1 MTISQSDIQGAQ
13 FATARI
19 GKGYRIAD
27 VDAFLDW
34 LDQGVGELLAEL
46 AERKAAEEMWQAQAG
61 QLRVRLE
68 RVTAELE
75 AARAQHST
83 VVVPAPSSDVADTC
97 EQTAIGLDHPT
108 ASPDEIARAR
118 DVRERLKSMIEEQLR
133 LLGEWKL
140 PD

>member
-13 FATARI
+13 FATARV
-19 GKGYRIAD
+19 GKGYRMTD

-61 QLRVRLE
+61 QLRLRLE

-83 VVVPAPSSDVADTC
+83 VVVPAPLSEVTDTR
-97 EQTAIGLDHPT
+97 EQKVIGLDLPI
-108 ASPDEIARAR
+108 ASKDEIARAR
-118 DVRERLKSMIEEQLR
+118 EVRERLKSMLEEQLR
-133 LLGEWKL
+133 LIGEWQL

>member
-1 MTISQSDIQGAQ
+1 MTISQSDIQSAQ
-13 FATARI
+13 FATARV
-19 GKGYRIAD
+19 GKGYRMAD

-46 AERKAAEEMWQAQAG
+46 AERKASEEMWQAQAG

-83 VVVPAPSSDVADTC
+83 VVVPISAPELADTR
-97 EQTAIGLDHPT
+97 EQAVIGAGQEA
-108 ASPDEIARAR
+108 ASQDQIPNIREI
-118 DVRERLKSMIEEQLR
+118 RERVRSVLEEQLR
-133 LLGEWKL
+133 LLDEYGVR
-140 PD
+140 D

>member
-1 MTISQSDIQGAQ
+1 MTISQSDIQSVQ
-13 FATARI
+13 FATARV
-19 GKGYRIAD
+19 GKGYRMTD

-46 AERKAAEEMWQAQAG
+46 ADRKAAEEMWQAQAG

-83 VVVPAPSSDVADTC
+83 VVVPVSASEIADTR
-97 EQTAIGLDHPT
+97 EQAVIGAVHEART
-108 ASPDEIARAR
+108 PDEISRIKE
-118 DVRERLKSMIEEQLR
+118 VRNRVQAMLQEQLR
-133 LLGEWKL
+133 LLDEYKL

>member
-1 MTISQSDIQGAQ
+1 MTISQSDIQSAQ
-13 FATARI
+13 FATARV
-19 GKGYRIAD
+19 GKGYRMSD

-83 VVVPAPSSDVADTC
+83 VVVPVSASEIADTR
-97 EQTAIGLDHPT
+97 EQAVIGAVHEART
-108 ASPDEIARAR
+108 PDEISRIKE
-118 DVRERLKSMIEEQLR
+118 VRNRVQAMLQEQLR
-133 LLGEWKL
+133 LLDEYKL

>member
-13 FATARI
+13 FATARV
-19 GKGYRIAD
+19 GKGYRMTE

-34 LDQGVGELLAEL
+34 LHQGVGELLAEL

-68 RVTAELE
+68 RVSGELE
-75 AARAQHST
+75 AARAEHST
-83 VVVPAPSSDVADTC
+83 LAVPVPAPDLADTR
-97 EQTAIGLDHPT
+97 EQLVIGAQPST
-108 ASPDEIARAR
+108 ASADEIARAR
-118 DVRERLKSMIEEQLR
+118 EIRERLKSMLEAQLQ
-133 LLGEWKL
+133 LLSAWNL

>member
-1 MTISQSDIQGAQ
+1 MTISQSDIQSAQ
-13 FATARI
+13 FATARV
-19 GKGYRIAD
+19 GKGYRMTD

-46 AERKAAEEMWQAQAG
+46 AERKASEEMWQAQAG

-83 VVVPAPSSDVADTC
+83 AVVPLSPSEVADTR
-97 EQTAIGLDHPT
+97 EQVVIGEAHEAQAP
-108 ASPDEIARAR
+108 AEILRIKEIRNRVQAM
-118 DVRERLKSMIEEQLR
+118 LQEQLR
-133 LLGEWKL
+133 LLDEYQL

>member
-1 MTISQSDIQGAQ
+1 MTISQSDIQSAQ
-13 FATARI
+13 FATARV
-19 GKGYRIAD
+19 GKGYRMSD

-83 VVVPAPSSDVADTC
+83 VVVPVSASEVADTR
-97 EQTAIGLDHPT
+97 EQAVIGAVHEART
-108 ASPDEIARAR
+108 PDEIARIKEIR
-118 DVRERLKSMIEEQLR
+118 NQVQSMLEEQLR
-133 LLGEWKL
+133 LLNEYQL

>member
-1 MTISQSDIQGAQ
+1 MTISQSDIQSAQ
-13 FATARI
+13 FATARV
-19 GKGYRIAD
+19 GKGYRMTD

-46 AERKAAEEMWQAQAG
+46 AERKASEEMWQAQAG

-83 VVVPAPSSDVADTC
+83 VVVPVSTSEVADTR
-97 EQTAIGLDHPT
+97 EQVVIGVAHEAQPQY
-108 ASPDEIARAR
+108 EISRIKE
-118 DVRERLKSMIEEQLR
+118 VRNRVQAMLQEQLR
-133 LLGEWKL
+133 VLDEYQL